1 MACAGTFE
9 RLGAQRQTE
18 GRRQPEARRN
28 PLPRGVP
35 PRSTPRVSPRPIGP
49 LPEHS
54 VSRNP
59 PALLRPLATGSPPLH
74 VATGRERWCAGRSCA
89 WCERRVTGRTLSRA
103 RRAQVQLAATRIAL
117 HTHKLWRRRR
127 TRSSSPDMK
136 RGAPCGGTAF
146 VALWSVREAPTA
158 PSRPR
163 WTLPT
168 RARCVRLLTAR
179 DHPVLHPAS
188 DVRESR
194 RRPTVYCE
202 RRGRR

>member
-146 VALWSVREAPTA
+146 VALWCCARGADGAVEATVDVAYTCSLRETAHCARPPSA
-158 PSRPR
+158 PSGIRR
-163 WTLPT
+163 
-168 RARCVRLLTAR
+168 
-179 DHPVLHPAS
+179 S
-188 DVRESR
+188 RESP
-194 RRPTVYCE
+194 PTHSLL
-202 RRGRR
+202 

>member
-54 VSRNP
+54 VSRHP

-74 VATGRERWCAGRSCA
+74 VATGRESWCAARSCA

-146 VALWSVREAPTA
+146 VALWCGARGADGAGEATVDVAYTCSLRETAHCARPPSA
-158 PSRPR
+158 PSGIRR
-163 WTLPT
+163 
-168 RARCVRLLTAR
+168 
-179 DHPVLHPAS
+179 S
-188 DVRESR
+188 RESP
-194 RRPTVYCE
+194 PTHSLL
-202 RRGRR
+202 